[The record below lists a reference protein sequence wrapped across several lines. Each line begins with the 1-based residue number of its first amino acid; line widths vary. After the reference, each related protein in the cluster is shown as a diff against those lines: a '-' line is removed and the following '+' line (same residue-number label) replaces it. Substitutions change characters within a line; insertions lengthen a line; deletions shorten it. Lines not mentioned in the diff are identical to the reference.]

1 MDNNVLSAAM
11 MSIFFLFFVLI
22 NADSKVAFFNGK
34 IFFSRSSALWID

>member
-11 MSIFFLFFVLI
+11 MSIFLFFVLI